1 MLTSWSLEN
10 SIVKLVDFGAISGNP
25 DGTFKPDSNITRAQ
39 YVTMLVKA
47 FQIENPGGK
56 VFADTASHWAKDY
69 IARAVADGIT
79 SGYDNNTFGPND
91 AITREQMAVMV
102 VKAAQLMPPA
112 DGKILFTDSGSISS
126 WAVDAVA
133 AAVNSGIISGY
144 PDNTIRP
151 QGNATKAEAVTVIL
165 NALR

>member
-1 MLTSWSLEN
+1 
-10 SIVKLVDFGAISGNP
+10 
-25 DGTFKPDSNITRAQ
+25 
-39 YVTMLVKA
+39 MLVKA
-47 FQIENPGGK
+47 FRIENQGGK
-56 VFADTASHWAKDY
+56 VFADTASHWARDY
-69 IARAVADGIT
+69 IAAAVAGGIA
-79 SGYDNNTFGPND
+79 SGYDNNNFGPND
-91 AITREQMAVMV
+91 AITREQMATMV
-102 VKAAQLMPPA
+102 AKTAQLMPQA
-112 DGKILFTDSGSISS
+112 DGRTPFTDSSSISS